1 MGTPAENIPTTDQLT
16 GKLLRIL
23 KDFTLQR
30 GVEGLCQGVVSTGTD
45 RSHRL
50 PDSQL
55 RARLLERVRGIDGE
69 FNRSLEDRPLQATPG
84 PGRILECL
92 LDQGRAHVVGD
103 RPPDHPAGVH
113 VDDGGQIQ
121 EFPVPTRQVG
131 DVTAIDLMAGLG
143 GELAFHEV
151 VEDACP
157 PVLDRGLPGFT
168 QVHAD
173 GVALPHEPFH
183 ALVVDRLG

>member
-1 MGTPAENIPTTDQLT
+1 MSRGGA
-16 GKLLRIL
+16 LRPWSN
-23 KDFTLQR
+23 F
-30 GVEGLCQGVVSTGTD
+30 
-45 RSHRL
+45 
-50 PDSQL
+50 
-55 RARLLERVRGIDGE
+55 
-69 FNRSLEDRPLQATPG
+69 ATAP
-84 PGRILECL
+84 
-92 LDQGRAHVVGD
+92 
-103 RPPDHPAGVH
+103 
-113 VDDGGQIQ
+113 
-121 EFPVPTRQVG
+121 
-131 DVTAIDLMAGLG
+131 LMAGLG